1 MIEGLARFNGRMTD
15 FPSDPVEHE
24 GPVGKPNPT
33 DVTEDEEA
41 VDPRE
46 PNAVDDQ

>member
-1 MIEGLARFNGRMTD
+1 MIEGLARFNGHMTD
-15 FPSDPVEHE
+15 APSHPVEPE

-41 VDPRE
+41 VDPQE
-46 PNAVDDQ
+46 PSAVDDQ